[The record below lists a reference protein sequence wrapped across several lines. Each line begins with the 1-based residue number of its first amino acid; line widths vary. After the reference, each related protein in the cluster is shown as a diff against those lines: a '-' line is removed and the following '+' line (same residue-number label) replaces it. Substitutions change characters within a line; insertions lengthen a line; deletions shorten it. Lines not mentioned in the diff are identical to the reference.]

1 MKNLLYNK
9 KTGMSFLALLFICLC
24 ACKGS
29 DDEVIISNESSA
41 FEQKIDIS
49 LLSDEQIAILSDKY
63 AVLFEG
69 LYNDLLRENV
79 RISISESNISSEDYL
94 TRRATD
100 YINRLTSQENALFSY
115 MLFTQSEITREG
127 SVFIK
132 FIESKKHLIFNENDN
147 KLVDEI
153 DAFYDGANFKSL
165 DLASRKEIKLRL
177 ESLKKIRFIIIRG
190 VNKYILN
197 ETFSTRMSPGD
208 RMIWSQAVSI
218 MDANQL
224 NGIIGMSLWS
234 LGWGTAGS
242 VGKAVQIASFM
253 QIIWSIFG

>member
-1 MKNLLYNK
+1 M
-9 KTGMSFLALLFICLC
+9 
-24 ACKGS
+24 
-29 DDEVIISNESSA
+29 
-41 FEQKIDIS
+41 
-49 LLSDEQIAILSDKY
+49 
-63 AVLFEG
+63 
-69 LYNDLLRENV
+69 
-79 RISISESNISSEDYL
+79 
-94 TRRATD
+94 
-100 YINRLTSQENALFSY
+100 
-115 MLFTQSEITREG
+115 
-127 SVFIK
+127 
-132 FIESKKHLIFNENDN
+132 
-147 KLVDEI
+147 VDEI

-234 LGWGTAGS
+234 LGWVTAGS